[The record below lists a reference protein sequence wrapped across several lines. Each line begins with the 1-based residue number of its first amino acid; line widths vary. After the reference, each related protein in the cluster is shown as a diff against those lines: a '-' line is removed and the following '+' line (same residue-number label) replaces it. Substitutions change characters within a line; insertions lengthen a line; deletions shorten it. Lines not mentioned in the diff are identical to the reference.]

1 MENDVPEK
9 KCSFKEHKEIKAI
22 FYCVEC
28 KVYLCN
34 KCENFHSKLF
44 EKHLIFN
51 IENNNGD
58 IFTGNC
64 KEENHQ
70 IKLEYFCKTHNQLC
84 CAACIAKIKK
94 NENGKHKDC
103 DVCLIE
109 DIKDEK
115 KSKIKENI
123 KFLEELSNNLQ
134 KSLDLLT
141 SFFEKIKASK
151 EEIKTNIQ
159 KVFTKVTNELNNRED
174 ELLLEVDKEFDE
186 IYFNENIMKESKNLP
201 NKIKL
206 SLEKG
211 NKIEKEYDDNK
222 LSLFI
227 NNCINIEN
235 NIKELMD
242 VKINFVEENGEEVK
256 ALIQNINK
264 FGYLDSNN
272 FREIDNPW
280 TTEILNCKS
289 YLYTLKEN
297 NYLAEKTKQTEYM
310 YLIKSK
316 YKFKKDKIYKLI
328 FFPYYIGGDFDIG
341 FADYNQ
347 SSKHSWLRDNFNCI
361 GLTNVGLYINGSLI
375 NNSNIE
381 NGKKYEF
388 IIDISKGTFIL
399 NIDGNKVGTFS
410 FNFHDDIYAHAGM
423 RKIGNIIG
431 IKTYEKQIKE
441 IKFTRVNSIK

>member
-9 KCSFKEHKEIKAI
+9 KCSFKDHKEIKAI

-34 KCENFHSKLF
+34 KCENFHSKLC
-44 EKHLIFN
+44 EKHLTFN
-51 IENNNGD
+51 IENNTGD

-70 IKLEYFCKTHNQLC
+70 IKLEYFCKNHNQLC

-109 DIKDEK
+109 DVKDEK
-115 KSKIKENI
+115 KNKIKENI
-123 KFLEELSNNLQ
+123 KYLEELSNNLQ
-134 KSLDLLT
+134 QSLDLLT
-141 SFFEKIKASK
+141 AFFEKIKLSK
-151 EEIKTNIQ
+151 EEIKANIQ
-159 KVFTKVTNELNNRED
+159 QIFTKIRNELNNRED
-174 ELLLEVDKEFDE
+174 KLLLEVDKKYDE

-227 NNCINIEN
+227 NDCINIEN
-235 NIKELMD
+235 NIKELNTLKEKIEKCKELVD

-256 ALIQNINK
+256 SLIQNINK

-272 FREIDNPW
+272 FIEIDNPW
-280 TTEILNCKS
+280 TTEILN
-289 YLYTLKEN
+289 YNTFLYTLKDN
-297 NYLAEKTKQTEYM
+297 NYLAEKTKQNDLM
-310 YLIKSK
+310 YLVKSK
-316 YKFKKDKIYKLI
+316 YQFKKGKIINYI
-328 FFPYYIGGDFDIG
+328 FS
-341 FADYNQ
+341 Q
-347 SSKHSWLRDNFNCI
+347 
-361 GLTNVGLYINGSLI
+361 
-375 NNSNIE
+375 
-381 NGKKYEF
+381 
-388 IIDISKGTFIL
+388 IILEVISI
-399 NIDGNKVGTFS
+399 
-410 FNFHDDIYAHAGM
+410 
-423 RKIGNIIG
+423 
-431 IKTYEKQIKE
+431 
-441 IKFTRVNSIK
+441 

>member
-34 KCENFHSKLF
+34 KCENFHSKLC

-51 IENNNGD
+51 IENNTGE

-115 KSKIKENI
+115 KNKIKENI

-134 KSLDLLT
+134 QSLDLLT
-141 SFFEKIKASK
+141 AFFEKIKLNK
-151 EEIKTNIQ
+151 EEIKTSIQ
-159 KVFTKVTNELNNRED
+159 KVFTKVRNELNKRED
-174 ELLLEVDKEFDE
+174 ELLLEVDKKYDE
-186 IYFNENIMKESKNLP
+186 IYFNENIMKEIKNLP

-235 NIKELMD
+235 NIKELNTLKEKIEKCKELVD

-256 ALIQNINK
+256 TLIQNINK

-272 FREIDNPW
+272 FIEIDNPW
-280 TTEILNCKS
+280 TTEILNYS
-289 YLYTLKEN
+289 TYLYTLKEN
-297 NYLAEKTKQTEYM
+297 NYLAEKTKQNDLM

-316 YKFKKDKIYKLI
+316 YEFKKGKIYKLV
-328 FFPYYIGGDFDIG
+328 FVPNYIGGDYHIG
-341 FADYNQ
+341 FADFSQ
-347 SSKHSWLRDNFNCI
+347 SSKHSWLKDSFNCV
-361 GLTNVGLYINGSLI
+361 GLTNCGLYINGSKIYNI
-375 NNSNIE
+375 NLE
-381 NGKKYEF
+381 NAKKYEF

-399 NIDGNKVGTFS
+399 NVNGNKVGIFN
-410 FNFHDDIYAHAGM
+410 FNFHDNIYGHAGM
-423 RKIGNIIG
+423 RKIGNSIK
-431 IKTYEKQIKE
+431 IKTYEK
-441 IKFTRVNSIK
+441 

>member
-1 MENDVPEK
+1 MENEIPEK

-44 EKHLIFN
+44 EKHVIFN
-51 IENNNGD
+51 IENCTGE

-70 IKLEYFCKTHNQLC
+70 IKLEYFCKSHNQLC

-103 DVCLIE
+103 EVCLIE

-115 KSKIKENI
+115 KNKIKENI

-134 KSLDLLT
+134 QTLDLLT
-141 SFFEKIKASK
+141 TLFEKIKTNK
-151 EEIKTNIQ
+151 EELKINIQ
-159 KVFTKVTNELNNRED
+159 KVFTKVRNELNNRED
-174 ELLLEVDKEFDE
+174 ALLLEVDKKYDE
-186 IYFNENIMKESKNLP
+186 IYFNENIIKETKNLP

-235 NIKELMD
+235 NIKELNTLKTKIEKCKEL
-242 VKINFVEENGEEVK
+242 VNIKINFIEENSEEVK
-256 ALIQNINK
+256 
-264 FGYLDSNN
+264 
-272 FREIDNPW
+272 
-280 TTEILNCKS
+280 
-289 YLYTLKEN
+289 TL
-297 NYLAEKTKQTEYM
+297 M
-310 YLIKSK
+310 
-316 YKFKKDKIYKLI
+316 
-328 FFPYYIGGDFDIG
+328 
-341 FADYNQ
+341 
-347 SSKHSWLRDNFNCI
+347 
-361 GLTNVGLYINGSLI
+361 
-375 NNSNIE
+375 
-381 NGKKYEF
+381 
-388 IIDISKGTFIL
+388 
-399 NIDGNKVGTFS
+399 
-410 FNFHDDIYAHAGM
+410 
-423 RKIGNIIG
+423 
-431 IKTYEKQIKE
+431 
-441 IKFTRVNSIK
+441 